1 MFVLSVSHS
10 TRLLFLFQLC
20 SQLFPFTKRGFQVS
34 GHFLI
39 LSPTN
44 LSLLKLKPEIAGRLR
59 ISNLLRFL
67 EGEIEFGRLKRLAE
81 VNLFL
86 VMIFF
91 VQKRLQGEVDIV
103 GRSSLR
109 VRLSFAVN
117 DLLSNFSSDRL

>member
-1 MFVLSVSHS
+1 
-10 TRLLFLFQLC
+10 
-20 SQLFPFTKRGFQVS
+20 
-34 GHFLI
+34 
-39 LSPTN
+39 
-44 LSLLKLKPEIAGRLR
+44 LKPEIAGRLR

-67 EGEIEFGRLKRLAE
+67 EDEIEFGRLKRLAE

-117 DLLSNFSSDRL
+117 DLLSDFSSDRL